1 LKRFKKKSF
10 EKKKNLLKLFLPLP
24 FQPAGL
30 LSSAGPPPPPSAQRP
45 GGPLILPLPSFTDT
59 PGPHVN
65 PLPFLL
71 LSLPTRPRT
80 SGPSLT
86 SSRVPCSA
94 SSAAAGRSPLSPA
107 SPCQLARHQGAI
119 EARLHSSPS
128 LTLIRFSSLIVRPI
142 ECLQD
147 WAGRMAI
154 NGHCPLPRPSLPLLP
169 FPYNS

>member
-10 EKKKNLLKLFLPLP
+10 EKKEKNLLKLFLPLP
-24 FQPAGL
+24 FQPASL

-59 PGPHVN
+59 PGPRVN

-128 LTLIRFSSLIVRPI
+128 LTLIRFSSHHAAPLNA
-142 ECLQD
+142 LKA
-147 WAGRMAI
+147 AGPH
-154 NGHCPLPRPSLPLLP
+154 GH
-169 FPYNS
+169 